1 MIDTARPARKGASK
15 PADKGTPAPAV
26 KGQPKPK
33 KATVKP
39 AAAPAVTPAPVVPKA
54 ITPASALM
62 AGTSDIELV
71 EKAAHS
77 LGFAVEDL
85 RVLASTAENPLL
97 GDIALRELEVVVGL
111 SARVQRVLSLLQP
124 EDGQGD

>member
-1 MIDTARPARKGASK
+1 MINAARPARKGAPK
-15 PADKGTPAPAV
+15 PVDKGTPAPAPAA
-26 KGQPKPK
+26 KAKPKPK
-33 KATVKP
+33 KAT
-39 AAAPAVTPAPVVPKA
+39 AAPAPEAPVPA

-62 AGTSDIELV
+62 AGASDIELV

-97 GDIALRELEVVVGL
+97 SDIALRELEVAVGL
-111 SARVQRVLSLLQP
+111 LARVQRVLSLLQP
-124 EDGQGD
+124 ESGEAG